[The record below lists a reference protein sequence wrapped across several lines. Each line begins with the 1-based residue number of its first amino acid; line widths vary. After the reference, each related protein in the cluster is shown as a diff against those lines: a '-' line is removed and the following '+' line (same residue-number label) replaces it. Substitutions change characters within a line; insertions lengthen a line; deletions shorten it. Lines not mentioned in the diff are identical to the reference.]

1 MMEDLFRPSSRP
13 VCLLVVRFDES
24 VIVWW
29 CLVFSVL
36 DYVNPHYPCCVFQ
49 LFLHQAR
56 SSSHWRA
63 ADPQTSLASEDPQHS
78 RVLPGARPGLYTL
91 PHTSCYL
98 FSLSA
103 CFDWIGFPCDTTLNT
118 FYVSAAWAHCTHI
131 PTPTVHILNTL
142 LTLHDAWISFTSCIF
157 RDVRLGL
164 YSVLTHM
171 VDSGS
176 ECRVGRRKVAVSVPL
191 LLAKC
196 MCPWARRPTLNDPGM
211 LAVALLGK

>member
-1 MMEDLFRPSSRP
+1 MPGVLCWTMLT
-13 VCLLVVRFDES
+13 RF
-24 VIVWW
+24 IRF
-29 CLVFSVL
+29 VFFSYFFIKHVPPLTEEQLTRKPALPLKTRSTPEFSLVL
-36 DYVNPHYPCCVFQ
+36 DLVCT
-49 LFLHQAR
+49 LFLTRHV
-56 SSSHWRA
+56 
-63 ADPQTSLASEDPQHS
+63 TFL
-78 RVLPGARPGLYTL
+78 
-91 PHTSCYL
+91 
-98 FSLSA
+98 SLSA
-103 CFDWIGFPCDTTLNT
+103 CFDWSHIGFPCDTTLNT